1 MHNADW
7 RWHYSYSYG
16 PFIQDLCDNLG
27 NKGIYTH
34 LVAGIASMG
43 NYSYISDNIKAIFG
57 GEEMRSSLIDQIE
70 MFNQ

>member
-1 MHNADW
+1 MVLVLN
-7 RWHYSYSYG
+7 YLLEYYKN
-16 PFIQDLCDNLG
+16 LCDNLG
-27 NKGIYTH
+27 NKGIYAH

-70 MFNQ
+70 IFNQ